1 MFAPTATVK
10 PPLCKGR
17 WMREAQTEGLWPYG
31 GRSIFWQGHDPPPP
45 TGGALRARAPLSL
58 RDISPHCGESPFTQG
73 GLWVRVSACVR
84 SPGRILYPPVGL
96 CGGARF
102 LRANNVRPYSP
113 QALGCRGR
121 RPRRP
126 DDYAYV
132 AGGYGIRPYG
142 IHESRGIR
150 RAPASGARAAKTAV
164 G

>member
-1 MFAPTATVK
+1 MALRGQVDFLARSQSPTAY
-10 PPLCKGR
+10 R
-17 WMREAQTEGLWPYG
+17 
-31 GRSIFWQGHDPPPP
+31 
-45 TGGALRARAPLSL
+45 
-58 RDISPHCGESPFTQG
+58 
-73 GLWVRVSACVR
+73 R
-84 SPGRILYPPVGL
+84 SPSGPGPSVAARHLPTLWGVTLYTKGPLGLRVGVCEVAL
-96 CGGARF
+96 ADSISARGIVRRRGIV
-102 LRANNVRPYSP
+102 RANNVRPYSP

-150 RAPASGARAAKTAV
+150 GAPASGARAAKTAV